1 MNKPGYYL
9 KVSSLRTAISM
20 TVFFSGNNSVPTWIY
35 QPGRTFLLVRC
46 IFFIHI
52 LNPCLLC
59 ILLRLVSQFFNE
71 GPRWFF
77 RDRNLFLSS
86 YILFHLAAMHP
97 GGAWKKQQSEEIHDD
112 SNESQE
118 TGPLFQCISRNH
130 GCRAVPQVF
139 WSFLIIQSY
148 SISVIS
154 RALCLN
160 FMIALIKKDTPI
172 RKCWDILRK

>member
-1 MNKPGYYL
+1 MIFQGQKPL
-9 KVSSLRTAISM
+9 S
-20 TVFFSGNNSVPTWIY
+20 
-35 QPGRTFLLVRC
+35 
-46 IFFIHI
+46 FILHP
-52 LNPCLLC
+52 LSFGSNA
-59 ILLRLVSQFFNE
+59 
-71 GPRWFF
+71 PRWCMKET
-77 RDRNLFLSS
+77 
-86 YILFHLAAMHP
+86 A
-97 GGAWKKQQSEEIHDD
+97 EEIHDD

-139 WSFLIIQSY
+139 WSFLIIQNY

-172 RKCWDILRK
+172 RKCWDILRKQVRLRLSKSIDEVVDFLFGTQNNFIIPVTILLKNVAMN